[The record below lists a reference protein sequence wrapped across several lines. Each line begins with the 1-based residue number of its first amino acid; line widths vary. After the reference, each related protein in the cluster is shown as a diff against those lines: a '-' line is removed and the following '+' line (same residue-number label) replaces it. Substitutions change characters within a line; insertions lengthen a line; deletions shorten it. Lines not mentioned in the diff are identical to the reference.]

1 MYGIFV
7 GFQVQELESSASLAA
22 ELAEEHVLELEVEF
36 LQAANRMIKSQ
47 LPLALQHFQACLLL
61 DCALGFGGAWLS
73 FGQVGA

>member
-1 MYGIFV
+1 M
-7 GFQVQELESSASLAA
+7 SLAE

-47 LPLALQHFQACLLL
+47 LPLALQHFQVCLVL
-61 DCALGFGGAWLS
+61 DCAVDFVGAWLS

>member
-1 MYGIFV
+1 MYRISV
-7 GFQVQELESSASLAA
+7 GFQVQELESSMSLAE

-47 LPLALQHFQACLLL
+47 LPLALQHFQVCLVLG
-61 DCALGFGGAWLS
+61 CAVDFGGAWLS